1 MHSGFFLQGN
11 QVGGVTAGN
20 QGGGVLTGNLRAGLP
35 GGNQGAVGQVC
46 SIMITVVC
54 GFWFIQDFLTRWV
67 ICQEDWVVFS
77 WVRGAMAW
85 AWLGTLLEAWVG
97 RMIGQEEGVLGGS
110 KGELEFSGG

>member
-85 AWLGTLLEAWVG
+85 AWLGTLLEKRKLPAQLG
-97 RMIGQEEGVLGGS
+97 HFTITYAVLRGS
-110 KGELEFSGG
+110 SD